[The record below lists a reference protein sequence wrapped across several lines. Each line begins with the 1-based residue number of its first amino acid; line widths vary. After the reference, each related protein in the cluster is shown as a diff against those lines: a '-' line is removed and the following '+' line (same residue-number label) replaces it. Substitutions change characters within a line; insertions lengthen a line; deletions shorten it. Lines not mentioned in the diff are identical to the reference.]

1 MNLIRGI
8 KPVNLAK
15 HVGVRIQTLNLYLDR
30 AEFAHITKK
39 RVKGRKVILTGI
51 TESDI
56 EHLQDMIYKRNRMN
70 RELLLY

>member
-8 KPVNLAK
+8 KPINLAK
-15 HVGVRIQTLNLYLDR
+15 HVGVGIQTLNLYLDR
-30 AEFAHITKK
+30 SEFAHITKK

-56 EHLQDMIYKRNRMN
+56 EHLQEIIYKRNKMN